1 MGEISNGTRILLIQY
16 LLKRLTDQNHALS
29 RDELISRISS
39 ISASVSGNTIKSDIE
54 SIKTFDNLINVYND
68 ILIQP
73 FESNS
78 GGKINY
84 VTKQKKGSYVEK
96 PFYSD
101 AQLILLANLLNKI
114 SYLENQ
120 EEPKLIEK
128 VLSDSSIYRINHYH
142 LLDNINSTN
151 DNSIYSNLELIIN
164 AINSHSCLD
173 FKCLEYN
180 IINNKLTDT
189 VNSQSILL
197 YPTNIELKNDL
208 VYVSGYQYTK
218 DADFEL
224 KYYRLDRIT
233 DLKICYCP
241 KNIQNKMEA
250 FKTKT
255 WQKSDPLKLDTK
267 NKINLKLRVYLGNTD
282 IFEKLALY
290 FKNNISQ
297 IEQFHQFIEI
307 SINDVNN
314 DNDLLTNL
322 LQIASHVEVLKPIEL
337 RDKLKDEIQ
346 RMYTIYRI

>member
-1 MGEISNGTRILLIQY
+1 M
-16 LLKRLTDQNHALS
+16 
-29 RDELISRISS
+29 
-39 ISASVSGNTIKSDIE
+39 
-54 SIKTFDNLINVYND
+54 
-68 ILIQP
+68 
-73 FESNS
+73 
-78 GGKINY
+78 
-84 VTKQKKGSYVEK
+84 KK
-96 PFYSD
+96 FY
-101 AQLILLANLLNKI
+101 
-114 SYLENQ
+114 
-120 EEPKLIEK
+120 
-128 VLSDSSIYRINHYH
+128 

-250 FKTKT
+250 FKTNT

-297 IEQFHQFIEI
+297 IEQFHQFIEV

>member
-1 MGEISNGTRILLIQY
+1 MIIQ
-16 LLKRLTDQNHALS
+16 
-29 RDELISRISS
+29 
-39 ISASVSGNTIKSDIE
+39 
-54 SIKTFDNLINVYND
+54 F
-68 ILIQP
+68 
-73 FESNS
+73 
-78 GGKINY
+78 
-84 VTKQKKGSYVEK
+84 
-96 PFYSD
+96 
-101 AQLILLANLLNKI
+101 
-114 SYLENQ
+114 
-120 EEPKLIEK
+120 
-128 VLSDSSIYRINHYH
+128 
-142 LLDNINSTN
+142 
-151 DNSIYSNLELIIN
+151 
-164 AINSHSCLD
+164 
-173 FKCLEYN
+173 N

-267 NKINLKLRVYLGNTD
+267 NKINLKLRVYLG
-282 IFEKLALY
+282 LY

-297 IEQFHQFIEI
+297 IEQFHQFIEV